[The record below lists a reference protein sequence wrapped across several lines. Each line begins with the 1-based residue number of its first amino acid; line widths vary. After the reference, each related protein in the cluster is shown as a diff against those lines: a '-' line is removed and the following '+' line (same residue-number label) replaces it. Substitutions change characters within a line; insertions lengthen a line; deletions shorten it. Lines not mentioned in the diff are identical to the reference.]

1 MDSANNQYRR
11 IQRPDPQGNHGITL
25 NDPLGAA
32 IALLLALGR
41 LQSRSLRWSAKEI
54 QRLIQ
59 W

>member
-1 MDSANNQYRR
+1 VLNRADFNQLRSTH
-11 IQRPDPQGNHGITL
+11 PD
-25 NDPLGAA
+25 AA

-41 LQSRSLRWSAKEI
+41 LQSRTLRWSAKEI

>member
-1 MDSANNQYRR
+1 LQET
-11 IQRPDPQGNHGITL
+11 RPE
-25 NDPLGAA
+25 AA

-41 LQSRSLRWSAKEI
+41 LQSRALRWSAKEI